1 MNVKD
6 YLKNLVENGIDF
18 YDLPYEL
25 EVENWPDVEDEDGN
39 KESLDMENF
48 EWLSIDDDQMVIA
61 CGGDWQDPQTLT
73 IKMVNGELTVVE
85 TEDGF
90 SSGISEEEFYAELGI
105 ENEDYYDDN
114 DYDEL

>member
-25 EVENWPDVEDEDGN
+25 EVGNWPDVEDEGDN
-39 KESLDMENF
+39 EPLDMENF
-48 EWLSIDDDQMVIA
+48 EWLSIDDDQMVVA
-61 CGGDWQDPQTLT
+61 CGGDWQEPLTLT
-73 IKMVNGELTVVE
+73 IKMVDGELTVVE

-90 SSGISEEEFYAELGI
+90 SSGLSRDEFYAELGI
-105 ENEDYYDDN
+105 EDEDDYYEEN
-114 DYDEL
+114 DEL